1 MGHAQNSWPAGQA
14 SAKSPQNLIKDAFAI
29 VWLARNDTVL
39 HGVLICRVLKLN
51 LHISL
56 ALDVFD
62 VHTVLAQKHV
72 TLQALAD
79 PQLDAGKVEVKS
91 FLEKLFGMVNL
102 SLISVNFNEVL
113 SLARHP
119 QECLHRAFQ
128 AAARFAVTAVSMRAP
143 SSPSEC
149 KWGYV

>member
-1 MGHAQNSWPAGQA
+1 MDSMDTLSWSFLALEHFNPLNSWPAAGQA

-29 VWLARNDTVL
+29 VWLAREDTVL
-39 HGVLICRVLKLN
+39 HGALIRGVLKLN

-79 PQLDAGKVEVKS
+79 P
-91 FLEKLFGMVNL
+91 
-102 SLISVNFNEVL
+102 
-113 SLARHP
+113 
-119 QECLHRAFQ
+119 
-128 AAARFAVTAVSMRAP
+128 
-143 SSPSEC
+143 
-149 KWGYV
+149 